1 MAVSLQFHAE
11 LNDFLPRRKR
21 LLKISY
27 DLKERASIKDTI
39 EALGVP
45 HPEVYGIEVNGE
57 YVDFSYIV
65 KDGDTI
71 NVYPISAI
79 PETAKVTSIAVG
91 TPEIIRFVLDV
102 HLGKLA
108 TSLRLLG
115 FDTLYRND
123 YGDEELARISSSESR
138 ILLTRDC
145 GLLMRSIVTYGY
157 YVRSTDPQLQI
168 VEIMRRFDLFK
179 LVSPFVLCLRC
190 NGLLETVAK
199 ESIIDKLPKNVVLE
213 MHDFHRCRDCGQ
225 IYWQGSH
232 YKKLREFINQVLEVE
247 NSTLER

>member
-1 MAVSLQFHAE
+1 MLVSFQFYAE
-11 LNDFLPRRKR
+11 LNDFLPRRQR
-21 LLKISY
+21 LSTINY
-27 DLKERASIKDTI
+27 ELKERTSIKDTI

-45 HPEVYGIEVNGE
+45 HPEVCGIEVNGE

-79 PETAKVTSIAVG
+79 PEGALLTSVAVG

-123 YGDEELARISSSESR
+123 YGDEELARISSSENR

-145 GLLMRSIVTYGY
+145 GLLMRGIVTYGY
-157 YVRSTDPQLQI
+157 YVRNTDPQQQI

-179 LVSPFVLCLRC
+179 LVTPFARCLRC

-199 ESIIDKLPKNVVLE
+199 ESIVDQLPETVVLE
-213 MHDFHRCRDCGQ
+213 MDDFHCCQNCGQ

-232 YKKLREFINQVLEVE
+232 YQKLQEFISKVLGE
-247 NSTLER
+247 

>member
-1 MAVSLQFHAE
+1 MVVSFQFHAE
-11 LNDFLPRRKR
+11 LNDFLPLRKR
-21 LLKISY
+21 LLKINY

-39 EALGVP
+39 EALGIP
-45 HPEVYGIEVNGE
+45 HPEVCGIEVNGE
-57 YVDFSYIV
+57 YVDFSYIL

-79 PETAKVTSIAVG
+79 PQTATVTSVAVG
-91 TPEIIRFVLDV
+91 TPEVIRFVLDV

-115 FDTLYRND
+115 FDTLYSND
-123 YGDEELARISSSESR
+123 CDDKELARISSSENR
-138 ILLTRDC
+138 ILLTRDR

-157 YVRSTDPQLQI
+157 YVRHTDPEQQI
-168 VEIMRRFDLFK
+168 VEIMRRFNLFK
-179 LVSPFVLCLRC
+179 LVSPFVRCLRC

-199 ESIIDKLPKNVVLE
+199 ESIVEQLPETVVSE
-213 MHDFHRCRDCGQ
+213 MQDFHRCQNCGQ

-232 YKKLREFINQVLEVE
+232 YKKLQEFISQVLEVKK
-247 NSTLER
+247 